1 MNFSHIRKE
10 NYDMKKVLLGVLQA
24 ASFTILLIFF
34 SFLSAIIETIVIEFI
49 SSFKFLDWL
58 TGGAI
63 YRGTFKDSIIPACI
77 MFATAYILKFL
88 FKKTNITNVGAALIA
103 MIFSYF
109 VIEGIII
116 SLGSFWNVAETIWY
130 YMVMGFVLYTELEDI
145 LEFKIIEKKE
155 NES

>member
-1 MNFSHIRKE
+1 
-10 NYDMKKVLLGVLQA
+10 
-24 ASFTILLIFF
+24 
-34 SFLSAIIETIVIEFI
+34 
-49 SSFKFLDWL
+49 
-58 TGGAI
+58 
-63 YRGTFKDSIIPACI
+63 

>member
-1 MNFSHIRKE
+1 
-10 NYDMKKVLLGVLQA
+10 MKKVLLGVLQA

-116 SLGSFWNVAETIWY
+116 SLGSFGTLQKPYGTIWSWD
-130 YMVMGFVLYTELEDI
+130 LCSI
-145 LEFKIIEKKE
+145 QNWKIFLNLKL
-155 NES
+155 